1 MNGFFLLIIC
11 LCIAG
16 CSVAFMPLQQ
26 QKLQPR
32 TLTRR
37 FGLTGMT
44 MTNHSTDNP
53 SIDTRVALLEQQ
65 GVTLKAT
72 LERIEKNL
80 NDNNVRLEKKLDNLM
95 MSIFGIYIILTA
107 LCTLLAQHFDEI
119 MPILNA
125 AK

>member
-1 MNGFFLLIIC
+1 
-11 LCIAG
+11 
-16 CSVAFMPLQQ
+16 
-26 QKLQPR
+26 
-32 TLTRR
+32 
-37 FGLTGMT
+37 MT